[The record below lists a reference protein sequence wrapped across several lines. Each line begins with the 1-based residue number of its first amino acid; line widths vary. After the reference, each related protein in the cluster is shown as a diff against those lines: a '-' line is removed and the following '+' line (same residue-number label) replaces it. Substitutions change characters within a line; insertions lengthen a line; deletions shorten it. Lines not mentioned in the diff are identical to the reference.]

1 MNIGKIMKPK
11 RSEKGQTALEFM
23 LIAPLL
29 FGAIFLILG
38 VSLGWFTHAMGSAL
52 ALEGAAREAIAPGT
66 GFALVEESRVPGQ
79 IQAGYTSSIT
89 NSYSGRTGR
98 VFSIQGFFHI
108 PLSPLG
114 FNLDSDVSSG
124 ALVPQWE
131 FIP

>member
-1 MNIGKIMKPK
+1 MRINN
-11 RSEKGQTALEFM
+11 SEKGQTALEFM

-38 VSLGWFTHAMGSAL
+38 VALGWFTHATGSAL

-66 GFALVEESRVPGQ
+66 GFALVEESSVPGQ
-79 IQAGYTSSIT
+79 LQAGYIDTIT
-89 NSYSGRTGR
+89 NSFSGRTGR
-98 VFSIQGFFHI
+98 VFAVQGFYHI
-108 PLSPLG
+108 PLNPLG
-114 FNLDSDVSSG
+114 FNLDADISSG

>member
-1 MNIGKIMKPK
+1 MKQM

-23 LIAPLL
+23 IIAPML

-38 VSLGWFTHAMGSAL
+38 VSLGWFTHAVGSAL
-52 ALEGAAREAIAPGT
+52 ALEGAAREAVAPGT
-66 GFALVEESRVPGQ
+66 GFALVEEASIPGQ
-79 IQAGYTSSIT
+79 LQAGYTDSIT
-89 NSYSGRTGR
+89 NSFNGRTGR
-98 VFSIQGFFHI
+98 VFSVQGSYHL

-114 FNLDSDVSSG
+114 FNMDADISSG

>member
-1 MNIGKIMKPK
+1 MKHK
-11 RSEKGQTALEFM
+11 RSEKGQTALEFI

-52 ALEGAAREAIAPGT
+52 ALEGAAREAVSPGS
-66 GFALVEESRVPGQ
+66 GFALVDESVVPGQ
-79 IQAGYTSSIT
+79 LHAGYTSSIT
-89 NSYSGRTGR
+89 NGFSGRTGK
-98 VFSIQGFFHI
+98 VFSVQGFFHI

-114 FNLDSDVSSG
+114 FSLDANVSSS
-124 ALVPQWE
+124 ALVPEWE